1 MRQLILLL
9 TLVFFAACEQTK
21 FKTEWTREVAP
32 EVFTAKFETTKG
44 DFTITVE
51 RHLSPKAAD
60 RFYQLVKHGYYDNG
74 IFYRVVKDFV
84 AQFGNTDT
92 LVMNQWR
99 KIKIPDEPV
108 RLGNLKGTVSFA
120 RDGKET
126 RDLDLF
132 INLKDNSVLDTL
144 NYQGVKGFPAFGKVT
159 SGMEN
164 VEKLYSGYGED
175 SMDDENL
182 YQNRGQFYTTYP
194 KLDLIEK
201 AYIAD

>member
-1 MRQLILLL
+1 MRQLIFILLMI
-9 TLVFFAACEQTK
+9 VAVGCQQPK
-21 FKTEWTREVAP
+21 FKPEWAREQSP
-32 EVFTAKFETTKG
+32 EQFTAKFETTKG
-44 DFTITVE
+44 DFTIAVE
-51 RHLSPKAAD
+51 RNLSPKAAD
-60 RFYQLVKHGYYDNG
+60 RFYQLVKHGYYDNA

-132 INLKDNSVLDTL
+132 INLNNNSALDTL

-164 VEKLYSGYGED
+164 VEKLYSGYGENT
-175 SMDDENL
+175 MDDKNL
-182 YQNRGQFYTTYP
+182 YQNRGQFYQSYP
-194 KLDLIEK
+194 KLDLINK